1 MSYTDSPMSDLV
13 LIVPYDPAWPA
24 AYETERAVILA
35 ATGHLN
41 PEIQHIGST
50 AVPGMAGK
58 PLVDVMVAVEH
69 LGDLAEYVPV
79 MASIGYENEPINNT
93 GHWFFWKGEPRS
105 HQVHIVE
112 RDSWHYWRL
121 LLFRDYLRLHADEA
135 PLRLIEG
142 AVIPFS
148 ADTDAD
154 G

>member
-1 MSYTDSPMSDLV
+1 
-13 LIVPYDPAWPA
+13 
-24 AYETERAVILA
+24 
-35 ATGHLN
+35 
-41 PEIQHIGST
+41 
-50 AVPGMAGK
+50 MAGK

-135 PLRLIEG
+135 REYELLKRGLAVKYATRRKLYSEAKTDYVR
-142 AVIPFS
+142 AVIAKALEERPELHGRFRS
-148 ADTDAD
+148 RLEA
-154 G
+154 